1 MNSPTDTMTVDPYD
15 DDFQQDPFP
24 SYRRL
29 RAESPIYQVPG
40 EPWFM
45 VTTMDLIRQVLRD
58 PATYSNAVSTARRS
72 EPPAEVA
79 EEVAAIRAQ
88 GYLYRPAL
96 GLNDPPEHGRY
107 RRLVN
112 RAFTPRALAWMDP
125 LVEQTARELAG
136 ALPDGE
142 VVDIIDT
149 VTRPLPIFAILRI
162 LGLPE
167 ERRAD
172 IARWSEA
179 ATASLGA
186 KLTSERWLEV
196 ERDMLDFQQVISG
209 ELDERRA
216 RPREDLLSAIV
227 RSEPD
232 EEPLGNAE
240 LVWLVRELLVAGNE
254 TTTRALAEIV
264 QRLDD
269 RPDPWREIRAD
280 PSVVSGMVEEGVRM
294 SAPAIGMFRQVT
306 RDTALGGVN
315 LLAGTTLYLVYGSA
329 NRDEQVFS
337 RPDAYDPN
345 RPNVREHI
353 SFGHGIHACVGAGLA
368 RIEAAATLRALAD
381 NVDGLHVVPDAELRY
396 IASFFI
402 RGLMQLPVR
411 VERRHVGR

>member
-1 MNSPTDTMTVDPYD
+1 MISPADTVIVDPYD
-15 DDFQQDPFP
+15 ADFQQNPFP

-40 EPWFM
+40 ESWFM

-58 PATYSNAVSTARRS
+58 PDTYSNAVSTVRRS
-72 EPPAEVA
+72 EPPQEISAEI
-79 EEVAAIRAQ
+79 AAIRAQ
-88 GYLYRPAL
+88 GYPYRPAL
-96 GLNDPPEHGRY
+96 GLNDPPDHTRF

-112 RAFTPRALAWMDP
+112 RAFTPRALAWMEP
-125 LVEQTARELAG
+125 LVEQTARELAS

-142 VVDIIDT
+142 VVDIIEA

-167 ERRAD
+167 ERRSD
-172 IARWSEA
+172 IVRWSDA

-196 ERDMLDFQQVISG
+196 ERDMLDFQQVISA

-216 RPREDLLSAIV
+216 RPREDLLSVIV
-227 RSEPD
+227 RNEPGD
-232 EEPLGNAE
+232 EPLGNAQ
-240 LVWLVRELLVAGNE
+240 LVWLVRELVVAGNE

-264 QRLDD
+264 QRLDK
-269 RPDPWREIRAD
+269 RTGAWPEIRTD
-280 PSVVSGMVEEGVRM
+280 PSVVPGMVEEGVRM
-294 SAPAIGMFRQVT
+294 ASPAIGMFRHVT

-315 LLAGTTLYLVYGSA
+315 LPAGTTLYLVYASA
-329 NRDEQVFS
+329 NRDEQVFA
-337 RPDAYDPN
+337 RPDAYDPA
-345 RPNVREHI
+345 RPNGRDHL
-353 SFGHGIHACVGAGLA
+353 SFGHGIHVCVGAGLA
-368 RIEAAATLRALAD
+368 RIEAGATLRALAD
-381 NVDGLHVVPDAELRY
+381 HVDSLHVVPGAELRY

-411 VERRHVGR
+411 VERRKADR